1 MGGST
6 VTAVEAD
13 VAACFGGSPR
23 IGELDQAFLFLTT
36 GQGGAVD
43 VCLLSR
49 VELRVTDDGF
59 AAVVTS
65 RRARANLAERPVAT
79 IVVVCGDELHTFT
92 CDVTARLGTADVAAV
107 ALAIRGHRRDGLG
120 IELTPVRYRVAAK
133 LRFDE
138 RWDRTE
144 QLLQQLQ
151 STLGRT

>member
-1 MGGST
+1 MGG
-6 VTAVEAD
+6 TAVSAVDAD
-13 VAACFGGSPR
+13 VAACLGGAPR
-23 IGELDQAFLFLTT
+23 IGELDQAFLFLTA

-49 VELRVTDDGF
+49 VEVRVTDEGF
-59 AAVVTS
+59 AAVVAS
-65 RRARANLAERPVAT
+65 RRARANLADRPVAT

-92 CDVTARLGTADVAAV
+92 CDVTTRVETGEAAAY
-107 ALAIRGHRRDGLG
+107 ALAVRGHRRDGLG
-120 IELTPVRYRVAAK
+120 IELIPLRYRVAEK

-151 STLGRT
+151 STLRPA